1 MRKKSS
7 SLGLV
12 ISVPVIL
19 AISLYIAF
27 QIFSDIMAIKITSV
41 WGLIVPTAVF
51 IYPLTFTLRD
61 VVHKVVGKKGARSI
75 ILISALL
82 NIVMVLLFQFSIMLP
97 PANTWGMQTEFAMVL
112 GGAWRIVLASI
123 VAEMIGQLVDTEAY
137 SLFVNKITK
146 KYQWARVLF
155 SNLFSSPIDSFIFIF
170 LAFYGT
176 LPMEVLLSMVF
187 GQTIIKWGVSLI
199 SAPLVYLTKDKA
211 DVEM

>member
-7 SLGLV
+7 SSDLV
-12 ISVPVIL
+12 VSVPVIL

-97 PANTWGMQTEFAMVL
+97 PAESWGIQKEFSVVL
-112 GGAWRIVLASI
+112 GGVWRIVIASI
-123 VAEMIGQLVDTEAY
+123 LAEMVSQLIDTEAY
-137 SLFVNKITK
+137 SFFVNKITRK
-146 KYQWARVLF
+146 HQWLRVLF
-155 SNLFSSPIDSFIFIF
+155 SNFFASPVDSFIFIF
-170 LAFYGT
+170 FAFYGT
-176 LPMEVLLSMVF
+176 LPVSVLLSMVL
-187 GQTIIKWGVSLI
+187 GQTLVKWAVSLI
-199 SAPLVYLTKDKA
+199 STPLVYLTKDKA

>member
-1 MRKKSS
+1 MKKHTEK
-7 SLGLV
+7 
-12 ISVPVIL
+12 
-19 AISLYIAF
+19 AIAIGTSAITIIALYIAF
-27 QIFSDIMAIKITSV
+27 QIFADIMAIKITSV
-41 WGLIVPTAVF
+41 WGLVVPTAVF

-61 VVHKVVGKKGARSI
+61 VVHKVVGKKGPRSI

-112 GGAWRIVLASI
+112 GGVWRIVLASI

-176 LPMEVLLSMVF
+176 LPIEVLLSMVF

>member
-1 MRKKSS
+1 MSKKKSS
-7 SLGLV
+7 FVPMLSL
-12 ISVPVIL
+12 SAML
-19 AISLYIAF
+19 AISMYVAF
-27 QIFSDIMAIKITSV
+27 QIFSDIMAIKITTV
-41 WGLIVPTAVF
+41 LGLTIPTAVF

-61 VVHKVVGKKGARSI
+61 VIHKSLGKRKAKNI
-75 ILISALL
+75 IFISAIL
-82 NIVMVLLFQFSIMLP
+82 NVVMVLLFQFSIMLP

-112 GGAWRIVLASI
+112 GGVWRIVLASI

-187 GQTIIKWGVSLI
+187 GQTVIKWGVSLI

>member
-1 MRKKSS
+1 MRKKST
-7 SLGLV
+7 SLGITV
-12 ISVPVIL
+12 SVPIML

-41 WGLIVPTAVF
+41 LGLIIPTAVF

-61 VVHKVVGKKGARSI
+61 VVHKALGKKGAKSI

-82 NIVMVLLFQFSIMLP
+82 NILMVLLFQFSIMLP
-97 PANTWGMQTEFAMVL
+97 PADTWGMQTEFAMVL
-112 GGAWRIVLASI
+112 GGVWRIVLASI
-123 VAEMIGQLVDTEAY
+123 VAEVIGQLVDTEAY

-155 SNLFSSPIDSFIFIF
+155 SNLFSSPIDSLIFIF

-176 LPMEVLLSMVF
+176 LPMGVLLSMVF
-187 GQTIIKWGVSLI
+187 GQTLVKWAVSLI
-199 SAPLVYLTKDKA
+199 SAPLVYLTKDKEN
-211 DVEM
+211 VEM

>member
-1 MRKKSS
+1 
-7 SLGLV
+7 
-12 ISVPVIL
+12 
-19 AISLYIAF
+19 
-27 QIFSDIMAIKITSV
+27 
-41 WGLIVPTAVF
+41 
-51 IYPLTFTLRD
+51 
-61 VVHKVVGKKGARSI
+61 
-75 ILISALL
+75 
-82 NIVMVLLFQFSIMLP
+82 
-97 PANTWGMQTEFAMVL
+97 
-112 GGAWRIVLASI
+112 
-123 VAEMIGQLVDTEAY
+123 
-137 SLFVNKITK
+137 VNKITK

>member
-1 MRKKSS
+1 MKKHTEK
-7 SLGLV
+7 
-12 ISVPVIL
+12 
-19 AISLYIAF
+19 AIAIGTSAITIIALYIAF
-27 QIFSDIMAIKITSV
+27 QIFADIMAIKITSV
-41 WGLIVPTAVF
+41 WGLVVPTAVF

-112 GGAWRIVLASI
+112 GGVWRIVLASI

-176 LPMEVLLSMVF
+176 LPIEVLLSMVF

>member
-1 MRKKSS
+1 MRKKSP
-7 SLGLV
+7 SLGITV
-12 ISVPVIL
+12 SVPIML

-41 WGLIVPTAVF
+41 LGLIIPTAVF

-61 VVHKVVGKKGARSI
+61 VVHKALGKKGAKSI

-82 NIVMVLLFQFSIMLP
+82 NILMVLLFQFSIMLP
-97 PANTWGMQTEFAMVL
+97 PADTWGMQTEFAMVL
-112 GGAWRIVLASI
+112 GGVWRIVLASI
-123 VAEMIGQLVDTEAY
+123 VAEVIGQLVDTEAY

-155 SNLFSSPIDSFIFIF
+155 SNLFSSPIDSLIFIF

-176 LPMEVLLSMVF
+176 LPMGVLLSMVF
-187 GQTIIKWGVSLI
+187 GQTLVKWAVSLI
-199 SAPLVYLTKDKA
+199 SAPLVYLTKDKEN
-211 DVEM
+211 VEM